1 MTRSLASARHFR
13 FFALLAASLAS
24 ATLAVAPALAEK
36 PAAPAAAKKDAA
48 SPFGAMGGGKE
59 PIKIDADR
67 LDVFDRES
75 KAIFAGNVVAVQG
88 DSTIRCSTMT
98 VHYKRGKDKDKKD
111 KDAKDKANPAAEAE
125 EKPKD
130 AAGMGENGIQ
140 KVDCAGPVT
149 VVQKDQV
156 ATGDSAVFDQAAKR
170 IVLTGNVVL
179 SQCQNVTRGQR
190 LVYDMN
196 TGRANMDPVPGGR
209 VSALFV
215 PGEKSDANKP
225 AKGCPQPAGI
235 AKNGAEAGRSPQG
248 GRRQGR
254 RRRARPRP
262 GPRPIERFARRLRRT
277 GPLPAPIRDREPAP
291 LLARAGAR
299 PRQARMPSRPRSRA
313 APASSTSAACARAT
327 ARARWCTRPGS
338 RCGPARRSGC
348 SGRTAPA
355 RPRSST

>member
-1 MTRSLASARHFR
+1 MSRFATRSSAMASAV
-13 FFALLAASLAS
+13 LAA
-24 ATLAVAPALAEK
+24 TLLWALPAQAEK
-36 PAAPAAAKKDAA
+36 PAPPRKDATA
-48 SPFGAMGGGKE
+48 PLGSLGGGKE

-98 VHYKRGKDKDKKD
+98 VHYKRGKDKDAARKD
-111 KDAKDKANPAAEAE
+111 EPADADDTPKA
-125 EKPKD
+125 

-156 ATGDSAVFDQAAKR
+156 ATGDNAVFDQAAKR

-215 PGEKSDANKP
+215 PGEKADKDKP
-225 AKGCPQPAGI
+225 AKGCPQPAGV
-235 AKNGAEAGRSPQG
+235 A
-248 GRRQGR
+248 
-254 RRRARPRP
+254 
-262 GPRPIERFARRLRRT
+262 
-277 GPLPAPIRDREPAP
+277 
-291 LLARAGAR
+291 
-299 PRQARMPSRPRSRA
+299 RA
-313 APASSTSAACARAT
+313 APKPADAAKADA
-327 ARARWCTRPGS
+327 
-338 RCGPARRSGC
+338 
-348 SGRTAPA
+348 A
-355 RPRSST
+355 RPEPAKTRAQAN